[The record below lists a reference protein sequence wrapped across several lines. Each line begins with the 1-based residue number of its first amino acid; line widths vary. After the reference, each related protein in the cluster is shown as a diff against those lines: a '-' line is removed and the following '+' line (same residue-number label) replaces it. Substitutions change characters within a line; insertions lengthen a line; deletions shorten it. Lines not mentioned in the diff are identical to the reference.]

1 MHEEL
6 GRAWERFQE
15 KLPELYEKTA
25 HLVERMQKL
34 LAAG

>member
-6 GRAWERFQE
+6 GRAWESFQE
-15 KLPELYEKTA
+15 KMPEIYVKTA

-34 LAAG
+34 LDAG